1 MNSRLLVKINIQNF
15 QQQRGKRFLDL
26 LDLLLFLKQK
36 HMYYAE
42 MNLSSVLIC
51 YERNWKELKPI

>member
-51 YERNWKELKPI
+51 Y